1 MKRQKAKW
9 MSWVLMLCMMVTM
22 MQPLTLKANAATSDT
37 KWVTF
42 KNDDFADAKQLN
54 LFKLN
59 GNAKNITDDK
69 GRKVIRLTENVGPV
83 FGSMFNKK
91 MITSTNKYSFSTFFK
106 FRLNANGASDSP
118 ADGITFA
125 LQAQANDAG
134 ATGEGIGYGGIKPS
148 FAVKYDTYQ
157 NGNLG
162 DPSNNYIG
170 LAVNGVVSN
179 TKAGWYTNAA
189 DLNTKFGV
197 NLSDGND
204 YYTWIDYDGDSQ
216 NVKVYIGKTETRP
229 QVPAINASG
238 VDLETIFT
246 GKPGVY
252 AGFTAS
258 TGGSTETHDILSWY
272 FVNEL
277 DPIDTTT
284 YQYKQAP
291 TTVKVNAV
299 PTGEPGK
306 YNVIA
311 TMYDVDG
318 KPVPDAPLTFKTP
331 QGDVPAQA
339 DNNGQASIVVDF
351 GSNPPSDIT
360 AIAVGGAYATVKIPP
375 APTNLATGTT
385 AQTANTLKWSTVT
398 GATYYNVYKDGVLLA
413 TNVTGATYNVTGLTP
428 GEFATF
434 TVTAVTNNAEGI
446 AESLPSNSVTLPIP
460 VGVAIDT
467 PQYTLPVGSTHQT
480 VVSTVYSDGSKT
492 DVTNQSTFTSTN
504 KTVATVGPDG
514 LVTAIGAGTTVIE
527 AVYNGKK
534 VQATVT
540 VPIAAPTGVATK
552 DVTSTEA
559 TIVWNAVPGAQAYN
573 IYDNGKLIA
582 SGITDTQYKAIGLTP
597 GSEHK
602 FTVSAVSNGIES
614 KPSGE
619 SGATTTTLRDLLVDP
634 ANAILV
640 TGTTKQTKAS
650 AVYLDESV
658 KDVTKQATYSSSNP
672 AVATV
677 DANGLITAKAPGTTT
692 ITVTFDGKTTTQTI
706 VVQDQAPAFNL
717 TFSTSPETVVA
728 DGNTKVTLNAKATSP
743 NGEPVAGVP
752 VTFHFGNGSTGDIT
766 VMTNDQGI
774 ASAEYTVPA
783 LQGIIPVSEVIT
795 ATATDAKSGLSQ
807 QQSVNM
813 TYMPAAVTGFVMD
826 QVTGKPAAGATVAVT
841 ADFDGDGV
849 IDFNSTVTTGPDGS
863 YVIPVPRG
871 DFTYTMNIETPV
883 QIGNRTVT
891 LKQTQTA
898 VVGPLSGVGQKVD
911 SANKISGVLFVASS
925 GSNSQPNVGSL
936 FGNGNVSVLVEGL
949 NGNSFKTTLPL
960 NAEGN
965 FELADIPQGEYKI
978 TYQIKAPNGTLL
990 AGPST
995 TVKVNKNGELGVV
1008 YSLIDPFGVV
1018 TDAYTGQVLEGVT
1031 TKLYWADTE
1040 LNKQKGRTA
1049 HTEVSLPELPDF
1061 APNKNH
1067 NPQITDAFGQYAW
1080 MVYPDGDYYIVAS
1093 KPGYINYNTL
1103 DAKPNVEAA
1112 NGSTSYIK
1120 DGIIHV
1126 GQDVIGLDFAM
1137 RRIPS
1142 SDRRSSGGGGSSYVP
1157 PVTQPSLN
1165 LTVDKNMVKEGEQ
1178 STVTIDYKNPTTSSM
1193 NGVITFN
1200 IPKGAEV
1207 VSAGGGTVNG
1217 DKITWNISD
1226 LPAGQD
1232 GSFKV
1237 VLKWG
1242 LLTAAD
1248 AEFDLSGQFA
1258 VNGTTDV
1265 KADSAVKVKVFS
1277 DRFGDLKHQRYILGY
1292 PDGKFHPDNTLTRA
1306 ELAAIVARLTENVN
1320 VNDALAYNDVQES
1333 HWAANYI
1340 KIATKHGYFSG
1351 FEDGSFRPEA
1361 QVSRGELASV
1371 MARFLKLSAASPTEY
1386 HFQDTEGHW
1395 AANAIE
1401 QLYRGKFLA
1410 GYQDGSF
1417 KPNDS
1422 IRRVE
1427 AVTMI
1432 NRMLYRGPLQGT
1444 EVVFPD
1450 VPESHWGFG
1459 DVQEATI
1466 SHESTRNQNGSEA
1479 WKSKLADDVQ

>member
-37 KWVTF
+37 KWVTY
-42 KNDDFADAKQLN
+42 KNDDFKSGKQLD
-54 LFKLN
+54 LFSRN
-59 GNAKNITDDK
+59 GRANVFQD
-69 GRKVIRLTENVGPV
+69 VMRLTGNEGTV

-106 FRLNANGASDSP
+106 FRLNANKASSNP
-118 ADGITFA
+118 GDGITFA
-125 LQAQANDAG
+125 LQAQSNNAG

-148 FAVKYDTYQ
+148 FAVKYDTY
-157 NGNLG
+157 NNSNLG
-162 DPSNNYIG
+162 DPSANYIG
-170 LAVNGVVSN
+170 LAVNGDVN
-179 TKAGWYTNAA
+179 NKAGWYTNGT
-189 DLNTKFGV
+189 DLSKKFGI

-204 YYTWIDYDGDSQ
+204 YFTWIDYDGNTQ
-216 NVKVYIGKTETRP
+216 NVKVYISKTETRP
-229 QVPAINASG
+229 KEPVLDAKG

-258 TGGSTETHDILSWY
+258 TGGATETHDILSWY
-272 FVNEL
+272 FVNDL
-277 DPIDTTT
+277 DPIDTTVYT
-284 YQYKQAP
+284 YRQAP
-291 TTVKVNAV
+291 TEVKLDAV

-306 YNVIA
+306 YRLTA
-311 TMYDVDG
+311 TMYDYEGGD
-318 KPVPDAPLTFKTP
+318 PVPGAPVTFKTS
-331 QGDVPAQA
+331 QGNVPVQS
-339 DNNGQASIVVDF
+339 DSNGQASIVVDF
-351 GSNPPSDIT
+351 GKNSPSDIT
-360 AIAVGGAYATVKIPP
+360 AIAVGGAYAQIPS
-375 APTNLATGTT
+375 APNLSAGDTI
-385 AQTANTLKWSTVT
+385 QTSNTLTWSTVSA
-398 GATYYNVYKDGVLLA
+398 ATYYNVYKDGVLLK
-413 TNVTGATYNVTGLTP
+413 TNVTDATYNAAGLAP
-428 GEFATF
+428 GEFAIF
-434 TVTAVTNNAEGI
+434 TVTAVTKDANQYI
-446 AESLPSNSVTLPIP
+446 ESLPSNSITLPNLLLT
-460 VGVAIDT
+460 IDST
-467 PQYTLPVGSTHQT
+467 GYTLPVGSTHQT
-480 VVSTVYSDGSKT
+480 VVSSVYVFTNETQTVE
-492 DVTNQSTFTSTN
+492 VTNKSNLTSSNT
-504 KTVATVGPDG
+504 TVATVGPDG

-527 AVYNGKK
+527 AVYNGKTVK
-534 VQATVT
+534 ANVT

-559 TIVWNAVPGAQAYN
+559 TIVWNAVPGAQTYN

-582 SGITDTQYKAIGLTP
+582 SGITNTQYKVIGLTP

-614 KPSGE
+614 KKSGE
-619 SGATTTTLRDLLVDP
+619 AGTTTATLRDLLVDP

-640 TGTTKQTKAS
+640 TGATQQTKAS
-650 AVYLDESV
+650 AVYFDESV
-658 KDVTKQATYSSSNP
+658 KDVTKQASYSSSNP

-692 ITVTFDGKTTTQTI
+692 ITVTFDGYTTTQTI

-813 TYMPAAVTGFVMD
+813 TYMPAAVIGFVMD

-925 GSNSQPNVGSL
+925 GSNSQPTVGSL

-1018 TDAYTGQVLEGVT
+1018 TDAYTGQILEGVT

-1040 LNKQKGRTA
+1040 LNTRLGRTA

-1093 KPGYINYNTL
+1093 KPGYINYSTL

-1371 MARFLKLSAASPTEY
+1371 MARFLKLSVASPTEY

>member
-1 MKRQKAKW
+1 MKRHTAKW
-9 MSWVLMLCMMVTM
+9 MSWVLMLCMIVSM
-22 MQPLTLKANAATSDT
+22 MQPLTVGAAPDNT

-42 KNDDFADAKQLN
+42 KNDEFVSGNQLN
-54 LFKLN
+54 LFSLN
-59 GNAKNITDDK
+59 GATKATKDDK
-69 GRKVIRLTENVGPV
+69 NRNVLRLTESVGNV
-83 FGSMFNKK
+83 FGTVFNKK
-91 MITSTNKYSFSTFFK
+91 MVTSTNKYSFSTFFK
-106 FRLNANGASDSP
+106 FRLNANKASNSP
-118 ADGITFA
+118 ADGITFT
-125 LQAQANDAG
+125 LQAQSNNAG
-134 ATGEGIGYGGIKPS
+134 AVGQGIGYGGITPS

-157 NGNLG
+157 NANLG

-170 LAVNGVVSN
+170 LAVNGDVN
-179 TKAGWYTNAA
+179 NQAGWYTSN
-189 DLNTKFGV
+189 LNSIK
-197 NLSDGND
+197 LSDGED
-204 YYTWIDYDGDSQ
+204 LYSWIDYDGTTQ
-216 NVKVYIGKTETRP
+216 NVKVYLNNTTTRP
-229 QVPAINASG
+229 ATPVLSANGI
-238 VDLETIFT
+238 DLDTIFK

-252 AGFTAS
+252 AGFTAA
-258 TGGSTETHDILSWY
+258 TGGSMETHDILSWY

-277 DPIDTTT
+277 DPIDTNL

-306 YNVIA
+306 YNVVA
-311 TMYDVDG
+311 TLYDVDG
-318 KPVPDAPLTFKTP
+318 NPVPGAPVSINTSK
-331 QGDVPAQA
+331 GNVPMQA
-339 DNNGQASIVVDF
+339 NGNGQASTVVDF

-375 APTNLATGTT
+375 APTKLATGTT
-385 AQTANTLKWSTVT
+385 AQTANTLTWSTVT

-413 TNVTGATYNVTGLTP
+413 TNVTGATYNVTGLIP
-428 GEFATF
+428 GEVATF
-434 TVTAVTNNAEGI
+434 TVTAVTNNADGI
-446 AESLPSNSVTLPIP
+446 AESLPSNSVTLPIALDL
-460 VGVAIDT
+460 AIDN
-467 PQYTLPVGSTHQT
+467 PKYTLPISSTHQT
-480 VVSTVYSDGSKT
+480 VVSSVYSDGSKVE
-492 DVTNQSTFTSTN
+492 VTNKSSFTSTN
-504 KTVATVGPDG
+504 TAVATVGPNG
-514 LVTAIGAGTTVIE
+514 LVTAVGAGTTVIE

-559 TIVWNAVPGAQAYN
+559 TIIWNTVPGAQTYN

-582 SGITDTQYKAIGLTP
+582 SGITDTHYTVTGLKP
-597 GSEHK
+597 GTEHK

-619 SGATTTTLRDLLVDP
+619 SDATTTTLRDLLVDP

-640 TGTTKQTKAS
+640 TGTTQQTKAS

-706 VVQDQAPAFNL
+706 VVQDKAPAFNL

-728 DGNTKVTLNAKATSP
+728 DGKTKVTLNAKATSP
-743 NGEPVAGVP
+743 KGEPVAGVP
-752 VTFHFGNGSTGDIT
+752 VTFHFGNNSAGDIT
-766 VMTNDQGI
+766 VITNDQGI
-774 ASAEYTVPA
+774 ASTEYTVPA

-813 TYMPAAVTGFVMD
+813 TYMPAAVVGVIVD

-871 DFTYTMNIETPV
+871 NFTYTMNIQTPV
-883 QIGNRTVT
+883 QIGNQTVI

-898 VVGPLSGVGQKVD
+898 VVGQLSGVGQTID
-911 SANKISGVLFVASS
+911 SANKISGSLFIASS
-925 GSNSQPNVGSL
+925 SNNSQPTVGSQ
-936 FGNGNVSVLVEGL
+936 FGNGNVNALVQGL
-949 NGNSFKTTLPL
+949 NGNTFNTTLPL
-960 NAEGN
+960 DADGH
-965 FELADIPQGEYKI
+965 FELANAPQGEYKI
-978 TYQIKAPNGTLL
+978 TYQIKAPDGTIL

-995 TVKVNKNGELGVV
+995 ILKVSQNGELGVV
-1008 YSLIDPFGVV
+1008 YSLIDPYGVV

-1040 LNKQKGRTA
+1040 LNKQKGRTPN
-1049 HTEVSLPELPDF
+1049 TEVSLPELKDF

-1093 KPGYINYNTL
+1093 KPGYINYSTL
-1103 DAKPNVEAA
+1103 DAKPNVEA
-1112 NGSTSYIK
+1112 NGSSSYIK

-1126 GQDVIGLDFAM
+1126 GQEVIGLDFAM
-1137 RRIPS
+1137 RRIPT
-1142 SDRRSSGGGGSSYVP
+1142 SDRHSSGGGSSYVP
-1157 PVTQPSLN
+1157 PVTQPTLN
-1165 LTVDKNMVKEGEQ
+1165 LSVDKNLVKEGDT
-1178 STVTIDYKNPTTSSM
+1178 STVTVDYKNPSASSM
-1193 NGVITFN
+1193 SGVITFT

-1207 VSAGGGTVNG
+1207 VSADGGTVSG
-1217 DKITWNISD
+1217 DKITWTISD
-1226 LPAGQD
+1226 LAAGQA
-1232 GSFKV
+1232 GSFKA

-1248 AEFDLSGQFA
+1248 AQFDLSGQFA
-1258 VNGTTDV
+1258 VNGTTDT
-1265 KADSAVKVKVFS
+1265 KAESAVKVKVFS
-1277 DRFGDLKHQRYILGY
+1277 DRFGQLKHQRYILGY

-1306 ELAAIVARLTENVN
+1306 ELAAIVARLTENVA
-1320 VNDALAYNDVQES
+1320 VNDKLSYTDVKES

-1371 MARFLKLSAASPTEY
+1371 MARFLKLNVTAPGTY

-1401 QLYRGKFLA
+1401 ELYRGKFLA
-1410 GYQDGSF
+1410 GYQDGTF
-1417 KPNDS
+1417 KPDDS

-1432 NRMLYRGPLQGT
+1432 NRMLFRGPLQGT

-1450 VPESHWGFG
+1450 VPSSHWGFG

-1466 SHESTRNQNGSEA
+1466 SHESIRNQDGSEA
-1479 WKSKLADDVQ
+1479 WKSKLADEVQ